1 MLVDP
6 DAVTRLLREVAVQEI
21 LPRFQSLARH
31 EVREKKGG
39 ELVTVADVAAERFLE
54 RRLRALLPGSEVVG
68 EEAVAET
75 PAVLDLLAG
84 GGPVWLVDPIDG
96 TGNFAR
102 GRPCFAVM
110 VALVRAS
117 ELLAAWI
124 HDPVSDRT
132 AVADSGGGAWMS
144 GRRLRAAPGVPPGVP
159 PGADIDAMRGTLHA
173 GSFATPEM
181 ARHIQKRRHRVQTV
195 PTLRCA
201 GAEYL
206 RLAAGETHFS
216 LFTKMMPWDHAPGVL
231 IHREAGGHGRTLDD
245 SPYDPARR
253 DARGLLLAPDPEAW
267 QALHT
272 TLFAGGAIP

>member
-6 DAVTRLLREVAVQEI
+6 DSVTRLLREVAVREI
-21 LPRFQSLARH
+21 LPRFRSLARH

-39 ELVTVADVAAERFLE
+39 ELVTVADVAAERFLD

-68 EEAVAET
+68 EEAVAEA
-75 PAVLDLLAG
+75 PAVLDLLGG

-110 VALVRAS
+110 VALVRAG
-117 ELLAAWI
+117 EILAAWI

-144 GRRLRAAPGVPPGVP
+144 GRRLRAAPGVPL
-159 PGADIDAMRGTLHA
+159 GADVAAMRGALHA
-173 GSFATPEM
+173 GAFASPVM
-181 ARHIQKRRHRVQTV
+181 ARHVQKRRHRLHTV

-245 SPYDPARR
+245 QLYDPARR

-272 TLFAGGAIP
+272 TLFGGGPVP